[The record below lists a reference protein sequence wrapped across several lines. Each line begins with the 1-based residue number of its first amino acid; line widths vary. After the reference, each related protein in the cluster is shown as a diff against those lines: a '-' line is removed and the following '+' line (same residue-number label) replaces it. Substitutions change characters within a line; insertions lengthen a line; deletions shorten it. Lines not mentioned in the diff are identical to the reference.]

1 MKIRVAR
8 LKVVVNTPTRL
19 IGDAREG
26 RPVPHVGLPA
36 KTAGPW
42 RAWEAGCPVR
52 ARAEI
57 TGKCAGEVRE
67 GVRGRT
73 RGGCRRGVCSVT
85 GRGREGARRRLVAA
99 ARRPPGRGR
108 PEPGGRARKY
118 S

>member
-1 MKIRVAR
+1 MPPGGSPPLWLSGAARVHS
-8 LKVVVNTPTRL
+8 PTRL

-57 TGKCAGEVRE
+57 TGKYAGEVRE

-73 RGGCRRGVCSVT
+73 RGGCRRGVWQRDRKSV
-85 GRGREGARRRLVAA
+85 V
-99 ARRPPGRGR
+99 
-108 PEPGGRARKY
+108 
-118 S
+118 